1 MGEIFD
7 GIISEICNEKNI
19 EIKEVSYGWIKIL
32 KKDKKTRYI
41 VGYTFELNSA
51 VSKNISKD
59 KYATYEILK
68 YNGIPIIEHNIV
80 FNPVTRSD
88 YYKKEHIDTAKGLLN
103 SYKKIIIKANDSSCG
118 REVYCCENEDDIEK
132 IIYNLFE
139 NNNNSLSVCPFINIK
154 YEYRAIYL
162 YGDIIYLYK
171 KTKPYVIG
179 NGINDLGFLINEK
192 KIKDNID
199 IDIISTLDLQY
210 VPKENEKVVISW
222 KHNLSNS
229 AEPILIDDSD
239 IYASKIK
246 EIAIKVGNALNISFA
261 SIDICLTDDN
271 EIYVMEVNS
280 NVCMAKFSQKALN
293 GYQIVKEI
301 YSKAIDK
308 MFGE

>member
-68 YNGIPIIEHNIV
+68 HNDIPIIEHNIV
-80 FNPVTRSD
+80 FNPVTRSN
-88 YYKKEHIDTAKGLLN
+88 YYKKEHIDVAKELLSTN
-103 SYKKIIIKANDSSCG
+103 KKIIVKANDSSCG
-118 REVYCCENEDDIEK
+118 REVFCCENEVEIEQ
-132 IIYNLFE
+132 IISNLFE
-139 NNNNSLSVCPFINIK
+139 NNNNSLSICPFINIK

-179 NGINDLGFLINEK
+179 NGINNLSFLINQK
-192 KIKDNID
+192 KMKENID
-199 IDIISTLDLQY
+199 IDISRTLDLHY
-210 VPKENEKVVISW
+210 IPKENEKVVISW

-239 IYASKIK
+239 IYASEVKK
-246 EIAIKVGNALNISFA
+246 IAINVGNILNISFA
-261 SIDICLTDDN
+261 SIDICLTEDN

-280 NVCMAKFSQKALN
+280 NVCMAKFSQKVLN
-293 GYQIVKEI
+293 GYKIVKDI

-308 MFGE
+308 MFGV